1 MRFRL
6 TPAPPFP
13 GSPSLARFPQAN
25 SNPEVLKTPEVVRH
39 LLNIL
44 ETNTSTCQAL
54 GQPFQ
59 SQVGVVYS
67 DMLRVYKMYSELI
80 SSLISTGGPYASR
93 SSQVKSLRS
102 VKREVLKLVETFI
115 ERSEDVGMVAQQLVP
130 AMLEPVLAD
139 YARNVPD
146 ARDAEV
152 LSLFAVIVTKAGN
165 ALMEEIP
172 RIFEAVFECTLQMIT
187 RNFEDYPDHRLRFFS
202 FLRAIATR
210 CFRALFS
217 LSPAHLKL
225 VMDSIVWAIRHT
237 ERNVADTGLLLL
249 LDLVNSFSESEF
261 CNQFFQGYYLS
272 LVQEIFAVLTDTFHK
287 PGFKL
292 HAAILAKL
300 FSLAEGDGPGVGITV
315 PLWDQAQLGPSAF
328 PGNGPFVRQHV
339 VNLLSASFPNM
350 SPPDVLAAVNGMF
363 EYRKE
368 FTTFKN
374 HLRDFLV
381 QTKQFS
387 TGDNSAMFAED
398 QAAAD
403 RARRAA
409 VPGLLNPH
417 EIADDG
423 MA

>member
-1 MRFRL
+1 M
-6 TPAPPFP
+6 
-13 GSPSLARFPQAN
+13 
-25 SNPEVLKTPEVVRH
+25 LKSPEVVRH

-44 ETNTSTCQAL
+44 ETNTSTCSSL
-54 GQPFQ
+54 GQPFHT
-59 SQVGVVYS
+59 QVAVVYQ

-80 SSLISTGGPYASR
+80 SSLIAAGGPYASR
-93 SSQVKSLRS
+93 TSQVKSLRS
-102 VKREVLKLVETFI
+102 VKREVLKLIETFI
-115 ERSEDVGMVAQQLVP
+115 ERSEDVQMVAQQLVP

-152 LSLFAVIVTKAGN
+152 LSLFAVIITKVGQ
-165 ALMEEIP
+165 ALMDEIP

-225 VMDSIVWAIRHT
+225 VMDSIIWAIRHT

-249 LDLVNSFSESEF
+249 SDLVNSFSESEF

-292 HAAILAKL
+292 HALILQKL
-300 FSLAEGDGPGVGITV
+300 FSLAEGDGPGVISV
-315 PLWDQAQLGPSAF
+315 PLWDVAALGPAAF
-328 PGNGPFVRQHV
+328 PSNAPFVRQHV
-339 VNLLSASFPNM
+339 VQLLSTSFPNM
-350 SPPDVLAAVNGMF
+350 SPADVALAVNGMF
-363 EYRKE
+363 DFRKE

-387 TGDNSAMFAED
+387 TGDNRRERETQKQTSSWELCFVFVALPRASLSPSWRCGCSSSRAPCSMRG
-398 QAAAD
+398 AALL
-403 RARRAA
+403 RARF
-409 VPGLLNPH
+409 LC
-417 EIADDG
+417 
-423 MA
+423 